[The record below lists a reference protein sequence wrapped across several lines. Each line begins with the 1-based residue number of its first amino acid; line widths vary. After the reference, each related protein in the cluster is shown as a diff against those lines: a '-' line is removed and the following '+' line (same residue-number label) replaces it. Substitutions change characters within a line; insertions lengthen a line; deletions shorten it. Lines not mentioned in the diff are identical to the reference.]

1 MKEFKKTLLFVI
13 LAVAA
18 AGASWYVNRPIQT
31 ADSVENGLGTQLF
44 PDFKNPNDATSL
56 EIVKY
61 NSQTSEKSSFQVKQ
75 VNNRWSIPT
84 HDNYPTDAQTQLVE
98 AASDVMGLEILNQVS
113 TDSGDQETY
122 GVVDP
127 DEKDLPPGSRGVG
140 TKVVLRNAHG
150 DVLLGL
156 IIGDSVK
163 NTKDQR
169 YVRRVGQ
176 NPIFTTKIYTDKL
189 STNFGDW
196 IEKDLLQIDVWD
208 IKSIT
213 VNDLALKIQ
222 NGEPYLRDNGMMK
235 FAFDDQADP
244 SWSLEEMTISDKN
257 GKLKQLKLRDDE
269 GLDVARIGRLAQAL
283 DDLKIVDVRR
293 KSDAFSKS
301 LKQTGSYKVDVETQT
316 DLISKGFCLLP
327 IPVPGGGEQIT
338 LLSTDGD
345 ITVDMGNGVEYIL
358 RFGAI
363 ADNVRS
369 DKGES
374 TVNRYLFV
382 MVQFNPDGV
391 KKPDLAPIPEAP
403 NENSPDAAAV
413 AEMTQKIADVKAANE
428 KKTKQYEA
436 ALAKAKE
443 KVEKLNKRFADW
455 YYIIDD
461 EEYKKIHISRK
472 DVIAKKSELVCPEC
486 GEAGDHDHNHAH
498 EHAAEEADHDHNVQP
513 QPTEDNPNP
522 PELNLDEYESP
533 ELEDLPETVTEEPKV
548 DEPKPEEVKV
558 EEPKAEEPKAEE
570 SKPEQPTTEEPKAEE
585 PKTEEPK
592 AESAV
597 DDIVLEDIE
606 EAPAPE
612 AEQSPA
618 PQAEEKPAP
627 AQETEQTP
635 APEAKETPATAPEA
649 EQAPAPQAEE
659 KPAPAPEAEQSPS
672 PEAKETPA
680 PEQSQPEPQS
690 EKQPEEQTENKQ

>member
-75 VNNRWSIPT
+75 VNNRWSIPS

-156 IIGDSVK
+156 IIGDNVK

-244 SWSLEEMTISDKN
+244 SWSLEDMTISDKN

-301 LKQTGSYKVDVETQT
+301 LKQTGSYKVDVETQA

-391 KKPDLAPIPEAP
+391 KKPKLAPIPEAP

-498 EHAAEEADHDHNVQP
+498 EHAAEDADHDHDHDHGAQP
-513 QPTEDNPNP
+513 QPVDNHSEEDASIVDDL
-522 PELNLDEYESP
+522 PELEIDNYQSP
-533 ELEDLPETVTEEPKV
+533 ELEDLT
-548 DEPKPEEVKV
+548 
-558 EEPKAEEPKAEE
+558 
-570 SKPEQPTTEEPKAEE
+570 
-585 PKTEEPK
+585 
-592 AESAV
+592 
-597 DDIVLEDIE
+597 
-606 EAPAPE
+606 
-612 AEQSPA
+612 EQSPA
-618 PQAEEKPAP
+618 PTPEQPVAEEPTNESPK
-627 AQETEQTP
+627 TEEQ
-635 APEAKETPATAPEA
+635 PAT
-649 EQAPAPQAEE
+649 EE
-659 KPAPAPEAEQSPS
+659 KEEEKAEPTETNVEQPAVQ
-672 PEAKETPA
+672 
-680 PEQSQPEPQS
+680 QPTTEDV
-690 EKQPEEQTENKQ
+690 KPEENGKPEENADNNNNNNKAENANAEGAKADDAKANDPNANNEQGKSAVEDIIVEEIEEVQP

>member
-1 MKEFKKTLLFVI
+1 M
-13 LAVAA
+13 
-18 AGASWYVNRPIQT
+18 
-31 ADSVENGLGTQLF
+31 
-44 PDFKNPNDATSL
+44 
-56 EIVKY
+56 
-61 NSQTSEKSSFQVKQ
+61 
-75 VNNRWSIPT
+75 
-84 HDNYPTDAQTQLVE
+84 
-98 AASDVMGLEILNQVS
+98 
-113 TDSGDQETY
+113 
-122 GVVDP
+122 
-127 DEKDLPPGSRGVG
+127 
-140 TKVVLRNAHG
+140 
-150 DVLLGL
+150 
-156 IIGDSVK
+156 
-163 NTKDQR
+163 
-169 YVRRVGQ
+169 
-176 NPIFTTKIYTDKL
+176 
-189 STNFGDW
+189 
-196 IEKDLLQIDVWD
+196 
-208 IKSIT
+208 
-213 VNDLALKIQ
+213 
-222 NGEPYLRDNGMMK
+222 
-235 FAFDDQADP
+235 
-244 SWSLEEMTISDKN
+244 
-257 GKLKQLKLRDDE
+257 
-269 GLDVARIGRLAQAL
+269 
-283 DDLKIVDVRR
+283 
-293 KSDAFSKS
+293 
-301 LKQTGSYKVDVETQT
+301 
-316 DLISKGFCLLP
+316 P

-391 KKPDLAPIPEAP
+391 KKPELAPIPEAP

-498 EHAAEEADHDHNVQP
+498 DHAHEHAAEEADHDHNVQP

-548 DEPKPEEVKV
+548 
-558 EEPKAEEPKAEE
+558 EEPKAEEPK
-570 SKPEQPTTEEPKAEE
+570 PEQMTTDE

-612 AEQSPA
+612 AEQ
-618 PQAEEKPAP
+618 
-627 AQETEQTP
+627 
-635 APEAKETPATAPEA
+635 
-649 EQAPAPQAEE
+649 APAPQAEE
-659 KPAPAPEAEQSPS
+659 KPTPAPEAEQKSEPTPAPEAEPSPAPQAEEKSAPAPEAEQAPA

-690 EKQPEEQTENKQ
+690 EKQPEEQTENKP

>member
-18 AGASWYVNRPIQT
+18 AGASWYVNRPIRTAQS
-31 ADSVENGLGTQLF
+31 ADSGLGAQLF

-75 VNNRWSIPT
+75 VNDRWSIPS
-84 HDNYPTDAQTQLVE
+84 HDNYPTDAQTQLIE

-113 TDSGDQETY
+113 SDSGDQETY

-156 IIGDSVK
+156 IIGDKVK

-176 NPIFTTKIYTDKL
+176 NPIFTTKVYTDKF

-257 GKLKQLKLRDDE
+257 GKIKRLEMRDDE

-301 LKQTGSYKVDVETQT
+301 LKQTGSVKVDVETQA
-316 DLISKGFCLLP
+316 DLIAKGFCLLP
-327 IPVPGGGEQIT
+327 IPDPDGQQKIT

-345 ITVDMGNGVEYIL
+345 ITVNMGNGVEYVL

-369 DKGES
+369 NQDES
-374 TVNRYLFV
+374 AVNRYLFV
-382 MVQFNPDGV
+382 MVQFNPDGI
-391 KKPDLAPIPEAP
+391 KKPELESLPDAP

-413 AEMTQKIADVKAANE
+413 AEMTQKIEDVKAANE

-436 ALAKAKE
+436 AVAAAKKR
-443 KVEKLNKRFADW
+443 VEKLNKRFADW

-486 GEAGDHDHNHAH
+486 GEVGEHDHAH
-498 EHAAEEADHDHNVQP
+498 EHAAEDADHDHDHDAQTQQP
-513 QPTEDNPNP
+513 SEDNPNP
-522 PELNLDEYESP
+522 PELDLDAYESP
-533 ELEDLPETVTEEPKV
+533 ELEDLPEIEKEEPKAETPATEEP
-548 DEPKPEEVKV
+548 KV
-558 EEPKAEEPKAEE
+558 EEPKAEEA
-570 SKPEQPTTEEPKAEE
+570 
-585 PKTEEPK
+585 KTEEPK
-592 AESAV
+592 PEEPKAAV

-612 AEQSPA
+612 
-618 PQAEEKPAP
+618 
-627 AQETEQTP
+627 
-635 APEAKETPATAPEA
+635 

-659 KPAPAPEAEQSPS
+659 KSEPAPEAEQAPAPEAEEKPASEEPAPAQEEPA
-672 PEAKETPA
+672 PAPQAEEQPA
-680 PEQSQPEPQS
+680 PEEPQP
-690 EKQPEEQTENKQ
+690 EKQPEDQTEKKQ

>member
-244 SWSLEEMTISDKN
+244 SWSLEDMTISDKN

-301 LKQTGSYKVDVETQT
+301 LKQTGSYKVDVETQA

-391 KKPDLAPIPEAP
+391 KKPELAPIPEAP

-498 EHAAEEADHDHNVQP
+498 DHAHEHAAEEADHDHNVQP

-548 DEPKPEEVKV
+548 
-558 EEPKAEEPKAEE
+558 EEPKAEEPK
-570 SKPEQPTTEEPKAEE
+570 PEQMTTDE

-612 AEQSPA
+612 AEQ
-618 PQAEEKPAP
+618 
-627 AQETEQTP
+627 
-635 APEAKETPATAPEA
+635 
-649 EQAPAPQAEE
+649 APAPQAEE
-659 KPAPAPEAEQSPS
+659 KPTPAPEAEQKSEPTPAPEAEPSPAPQAEEKSAPAPEAEQAPA

-690 EKQPEEQTENKQ
+690 EKQPEEQTENKP

>member
-31 ADSVENGLGTQLF
+31 ADCVENGLGTQLF

-75 VNNRWSIPT
+75 VNDRWSIPS

-113 TDSGDQETY
+113 SDSGDQETY

-244 SWSLEEMTISDKN
+244 SWSLEEMTISDKD
-257 GKLKQLKLRDDE
+257 GKLKQLKMRDDE
-269 GLDVARIGRLAQAL
+269 GLDVARIGRLAQTL

-301 LKQTGSYKVDVETQT
+301 LKQTGSYKVDVETQA

-391 KKPDLAPIPEAP
+391 KKPELASVPEAP

-413 AEMTQKIADVKAANE
+413 AEIMQKIADVKAANE

-570 SKPEQPTTEEPKAEE
+570 PTAEEPKPEQPTTEEPKADE
-585 PKTEEPK
+585 PKAEEPK

-606 EAPAPE
+606 EAPDPE
-612 AEQSPA
+612 AEQA
-618 PQAEEKPAP
+618 PAP
-627 AQETEQTP
+627 AQEEP
-635 APEAKETPATAPEA
+635 AQET

-659 KPAPAPEAEQSPS
+659 KSAPAPEAEQAPA

-680 PEQSQPEPQS
+680 QEQSQPEPQS

>member
-1 MKEFKKTLLFVI
+1 MKELKKTLLFVI

-18 AGASWYVNRPIQT
+18 AGASWYVNRPIRTAQS
-31 ADSVENGLGTQLF
+31 ADSGLGVQLF

-75 VNNRWSIPT
+75 VNDRWSIPS
-84 HDNYPTDAQTQLVE
+84 HDNYPTDAQTQLIE

-113 TDSGDQETY
+113 SDSGDQETY

-176 NPIFTTKIYTDKL
+176 NPIFTTKLYTDKF

-257 GKLKQLKLRDDE
+257 GKIKRLEMRDDE

-301 LKQTGSYKVDVETQT
+301 LKQTGSVKVDVETQA
-316 DLISKGFCLLP
+316 DLIAKGFCLLP
-327 IPVPGGGEQIT
+327 IPGPDGQQKIT

-345 ITVDMGNGVEYIL
+345 ITVNMGNGVEYVL

-369 DKGES
+369 NQDES
-374 TVNRYLFV
+374 AVNRYLFV
-382 MVQFNPDGV
+382 MVQFNPDGI
-391 KKPDLAPIPEAP
+391 KKPELEPIPKSP
-403 NENSPDAAAV
+403 NENSPDVSAV
-413 AEMTQKIADVKAANE
+413 AEMMQNIADVIAANE

-436 ALAKAKE
+436 AVARAKE

-461 EEYKKIHISRK
+461 AEYKKIHISRK
-472 DVIAKKSELVCPEC
+472 DVIAKKSELVCPDC
-486 GEAGDHDHNHAH
+486 GEVGEHNHDHAH
-498 EHAAEEADHDHNVQP
+498 EHAAEEADHDHDHDAQP
-513 QPTEDNPNP
+513 QPPAEDNPNP
-522 PELNLDEYESP
+522 PELDLDAYESP
-533 ELEDLPETVTEEPKV
+533 ELEDLPETVTEEPKTEDV
-548 DEPKPEEVKV
+548 
-558 EEPKAEEPKAEE
+558 KAEEPKAEDV
-570 SKPEQPTTEEPKAEE
+570 
-585 PKTEEPK
+585 KTEEPK
-592 AESAV
+592 PEEPKPEEPKPEEPKAAV

-612 AEQSPA
+612 EQSPA
-618 PQAEEKPAP
+618 PQAEEKSEPAPSQEEQVPTPEAEEKPAPEAEPAP
-627 AQETEQTP
+627 AQ
-635 APEAKETPATAPEA
+635 EA

-659 KPAPAPEAEQSPS
+659 QPAPEEP
-672 PEAKETPA
+672 
-680 PEQSQPEPQS
+680 QPEKP
-690 EKQPEEQTENKQ
+690 PEEQTEKKQ

>member
-13 LAVAA
+13 LALAA
-18 AGASWYVNRPIQT
+18 AGASWYVNRPIRNVET
-31 ADSVENGLGTQLF
+31 VENGLGTQLF

-84 HDNYPTDAQTQLVE
+84 HDNYPTDAQTQLIE

-113 TDSGDQETY
+113 SDSGDQETY

-156 IIGDSVK
+156 IIGDIVK

-169 YVRRVGQ
+169 YFRRIGQ
-176 NPIFTTKIYTDKL
+176 NQIFTTKVYTDKF

-213 VNDLALKIQ
+213 VNDLALKFQ

-257 GKLKQLKLRDDE
+257 GKIKRLQLRDDE

-301 LKQTGSYKVDVETQT
+301 LKQTGAVKVDVETQA
-316 DLISKGFCLLP
+316 DLIAKGFCLLP
-327 IPVPGGGEQIT
+327 IPGPDGRQQVT

-345 ITVDMGNGVEYIL
+345 ITVDMGNGVEYVL

-363 ADNVRS
+363 ADNLRANAN
-369 DKGES
+369 ES

-382 MVQFNPDGV
+382 MVQFNPDGI
-391 KKPDLAPIPEAP
+391 KKPELAPVPESP

-436 ALAKAKE
+436 AVAKSKA

-461 EEYKKIHISRK
+461 AEYKKIHVTPK

-486 GEAGDHDHNHAH
+486 GEVGEHNHDHAH
-498 EHAAEEADHDHNVQP
+498 EHAAEEADHDHDAQP
-513 QPTEDNPNP
+513 QPPSEDNPNP
-522 PELNLDEYESP
+522 PELDLNAYESP
-533 ELEDLPETVTEEPKV
+533 ELEDLPETVTEEPKADEV
-548 DEPKPEEVKV
+548 KTEEPKAEEAKTEESKP
-558 EEPKAEEPKAEE
+558 EEPKAEEPKSEE
-570 SKPEQPTTEEPKAEE
+570 PKSEEPKA
-585 PKTEEPK
+585 
-592 AESAV
+592 AV

-606 EAPAPE
+606 EAPVPETEEPSTPE
-612 AEQSPA
+612 AEQTPTPQAEEKSEPAPAQAEQTPATQAEEKSEPA
-618 PQAEEKPAP
+618 PQAEEAPAP
-627 AQETEQTP
+627 ATEEQP
-635 APEAKETPATAPEA
+635 APEEP
-649 EQAPAPQAEE
+649 
-659 KPAPAPEAEQSPS
+659 
-672 PEAKETPA
+672 
-680 PEQSQPEPQS
+680 QPEKQP

>member
-31 ADSVENGLGTQLF
+31 ADSIENGLGTQLF

-75 VNNRWSIPT
+75 VNNRWSIPS

-176 NPIFTTKIYTDKL
+176 NPIFTTKVYTDKF

-257 GKLKQLKLRDDE
+257 GKIKRLEMRDDE

-301 LKQTGSYKVDVETQT
+301 LKQTGAVKVDVETQA
-316 DLISKGFCLLP
+316 DLIAKGFCLLP
-327 IPVPGGGEQIT
+327 IPGPDGQQKIT

-345 ITVDMGNGVEYIL
+345 ITVNMGNGVEYVL

-369 DKGES
+369 NQDES
-374 TVNRYLFV
+374 AVNRYLFV
-382 MVQFNPDGV
+382 MVQFNPDGI
-391 KKPDLAPIPEAP
+391 KKPELEPIPDAP
-403 NENSPDAAAV
+403 NENSPDGAAV
-413 AEMTQKIADVKAANE
+413 AEITQKIADVKAANE

-436 ALAKAKE
+436 AVARAKE

-486 GEAGDHDHNHAH
+486 GEAGNHDHNHAH
-498 EHAAEEADHDHNVQP
+498 EHAAEDADHDHDHDRGAQP
-513 QPTEDNPNP
+513 QPVDNHSEEDASIVDDL
-522 PELNLDEYESP
+522 PELEIDNYQSP
-533 ELEDLPETVTEEPKV
+533 ELEDLT
-548 DEPKPEEVKV
+548 
-558 EEPKAEEPKAEE
+558 
-570 SKPEQPTTEEPKAEE
+570 
-585 PKTEEPK
+585 
-592 AESAV
+592 
-597 DDIVLEDIE
+597 
-606 EAPAPE
+606 
-612 AEQSPA
+612 EQSPA
-618 PQAEEKPAP
+618 P
-627 AQETEQTP
+627 T
-635 APEAKETPATAPEA
+635 
-649 EQAPAPQAEE
+649 
-659 KPAPAPEAEQSPS
+659 
-672 PEAKETPA
+672 
-680 PEQSQPEPQS
+680 PEQPVAGEPTNES
-690 EKQPEEQTENKQ
+690 PKTEEQTKPEKMPEEKAEQTETNAEQPAVQQPNTEDVKPEENSKPENNADNNKAENANAEDTKADDANANDSNANNEQGKSAVEDIIVEEIEEVQP

>member
-18 AGASWYVNRPIQT
+18 AGASWYVNRPIRTAQS
-31 ADSVENGLGTQLF
+31 ADSGLGAQLF

-56 EIVKY
+56 EIIKY

-75 VNNRWSIPT
+75 VNDRWSIPS
-84 HDNYPTDAQTQLVE
+84 HDNYPTDAQTQLIE

-113 TDSGDQETY
+113 SDSGDQETY

-176 NPIFTTKIYTDKL
+176 NPIFTTKVYTDKF

-257 GKLKQLKLRDDE
+257 GKIKRLEMRDDE

-301 LKQTGSYKVDVETQT
+301 LKQTGAVKVDVETQA
-316 DLISKGFCLLP
+316 DLIAKGFCLLP
-327 IPVPGGGEQIT
+327 IPGPDGQQKIT

-345 ITVDMGNGVEYIL
+345 ITVNMGNGVEYVL

-369 DKGES
+369 NQDES
-374 TVNRYLFV
+374 AVNRYLFV
-382 MVQFNPDGV
+382 MVQFNPDGI
-391 KKPDLAPIPEAP
+391 KKPELEPVPEAP
-403 NENSPDAAAV
+403 NENSPDGAAV
-413 AEMTQKIADVKAANE
+413 AEITQKIADVKAANE

-436 ALAKAKE
+436 AVARAKE

-472 DVIAKKSELVCPEC
+472 DVIAKKSELVCPDC
-486 GEAGDHDHNHAH
+486 GEVGEHDHNHAH
-498 EHAAEEADHDHNVQP
+498 EHAAEDADHDHDHDAQP
-513 QPTEDNPNP
+513 QQPTEDNPNP
-522 PELNLDEYESP
+522 PELDLDAYESP
-533 ELEDLPETVTEEPKV
+533 ELEDLPETVTEEPKAE
-548 DEPKPEEVKV
+548 DPK
-558 EEPKAEEPKAEE
+558 
-570 SKPEQPTTEEPKAEE
+570 TEEAKPEE
-585 PKTEEPK
+585 PKTEESKPEEPKPEEPK
-592 AESAV
+592 AAV
-597 DDIVLEDIE
+597 EDIVLEDIE

-612 AEQSPA
+612 EQTPA
-618 PQAEEKPAP
+618 PQAEEKPEPAP
-627 AQETEQTP
+627 EAEQTP
-635 APEAKETPATAPEA
+635 APQAEEKSEPAPAQAEPAPAQE
-649 EQAPAPQAEE
+649 EPAPAPQAEE
-659 KPAPAPEAEQSPS
+659 KSAPQAEEQPAPE
-672 PEAKETPA
+672 
-680 PEQSQPEPQS
+680 EPQP
-690 EKQPEEQTENKQ
+690 EKQPEDQTEKKQ

>member
-235 FAFDDQADP
+235 FAFYDQADP
-244 SWSLEEMTISDKN
+244 SWSLEDMTISDKN

-269 GLDVARIGRLAQAL
+269 GLDIARIGRLAQAL

-301 LKQTGSYKVDVETQT
+301 LKQTGSYKVDVETQA

-327 IPVPGGGEQIT
+327 IPGSDGQQQIT

-382 MVQFNPDGV
+382 MVQFNPNGI
-391 KKPDLAPIPEAP
+391 KKPELAPVPEAP

-436 ALAKAKE
+436 VLAKAKE

-498 EHAAEEADHDHNVQP
+498 EHAAEDADHDHDHDHGAQP
-513 QPTEDNPNP
+513 QPVDNHSEEDASIVDDL
-522 PELNLDEYESP
+522 PELEIDNYQSP
-533 ELEDLPETVTEEPKV
+533 ELEDLT
-548 DEPKPEEVKV
+548 
-558 EEPKAEEPKAEE
+558 
-570 SKPEQPTTEEPKAEE
+570 
-585 PKTEEPK
+585 
-592 AESAV
+592 
-597 DDIVLEDIE
+597 
-606 EAPAPE
+606 
-612 AEQSPA
+612 EQSPA
-618 PQAEEKPAP
+618 PTPEQPVAEEPTNESTKA
-627 AQETEQTP
+627 
-635 APEAKETPATAPEA
+635 
-649 EQAPAPQAEE
+649 
-659 KPAPAPEAEQSPS
+659 
-672 PEAKETPA
+672 
-680 PEQSQPEPQS
+680 
-690 EKQPEEQTENKQ
+690 EEQTKPEEKTEEKAEQTETNAEQPAVQQPNTEDVKPEENSKPENNADNNKAENANAEDTKADDANANDPNANNEQGKSAVEDIIVEEIEEVQP

>member
-18 AGASWYVNRPIQT
+18 AGASWYVNRPIRPAQSV
-31 ADSVENGLGTQLF
+31 DSGLGAQLF

-75 VNNRWSIPT
+75 VNDRWSIPS
-84 HDNYPTDAQTQLVE
+84 HDNYPTDAQTQLIE

-113 TDSGDQETY
+113 SDSGDQETY

-176 NPIFTTKIYTDKL
+176 NPIFTTKVYTDKF

-257 GKLKQLKLRDDE
+257 GKIKRLEMRDDE

-301 LKQTGSYKVDVETQT
+301 LKQTGSVKVDVETQA
-316 DLISKGFCLLP
+316 DLIAKGFCLLP
-327 IPVPGGGEQIT
+327 IPGPDGQQRIT

-345 ITVDMGNGVEYIL
+345 ITVNMGNGVEYVL

-369 DKGES
+369 NQDES
-374 TVNRYLFV
+374 AVNRYLFV
-382 MVQFNPDGV
+382 MVQFNPDGI
-391 KKPDLAPIPEAP
+391 KKPELEPVPEAP
-403 NENSPDAAAV
+403 NENSPDGAAV
-413 AEMTQKIADVKAANE
+413 AEITQKIADVKAANE

-436 ALAKAKE
+436 AVDRAKE

-461 EEYKKIHISRK
+461 AEYKKIHISRK
-472 DVIAKKSELVCPEC
+472 DVIAKKSELVCPDC
-486 GEAGDHDHNHAH
+486 GEVGDHDHNHAH
-498 EHAAEEADHDHNVQP
+498 EHGTEDADHDHDAQP
-513 QPTEDNPNP
+513 QQPTEDNPNP
-522 PELNLDEYESP
+522 PELDLDAYESP
-533 ELEDLPETVTEEPKV
+533 ELEDLPETVTEEPKT
-548 DEPKPEEVKV
+548 EELKT
-558 EEPKAEEPKAEE
+558 EEPKA
-570 SKPEQPTTEEPKAEE
+570 EEPKAEE

-592 AESAV
+592 SKEPKAAV

-612 AEQSPA
+612 EESPA
-618 PQAEEKPAP
+618 PQAEEKPESAPEAETKSEPAPEEEPAP
-627 AQETEQTP
+627 AQEEP
-635 APEAKETPATAPEA
+635 
-649 EQAPAPQAEE
+649 APAPQAEE
-659 KPAPAPEAEQSPS
+659 QPTPE
-672 PEAKETPA
+672 
-680 PEQSQPEPQS
+680 EP
-690 EKQPEEQTENKQ
+690 QPEEQTEKKQQFVM

>member
-1 MKEFKKTLLFVI
+1 MKEFNKTLLFVI

-18 AGASWYVNRPIQT
+18 AGASWYVNRPIRTAQS
-31 ADSVENGLGTQLF
+31 ADSGLGAQLF

-75 VNNRWSIPT
+75 VNDRWSIPS
-84 HDNYPTDAQTQLVE
+84 HDNYPTDAQTQLIE
-98 AASDVMGLEILNQVS
+98 AASEVMGLEILNQVS
-113 TDSGDQETY
+113 SDSGDQETY

-140 TKVVLRNAHG
+140 MKVVLRNAHG

-156 IIGDSVK
+156 IIGDKVK
-163 NTKDQR
+163 NTKDHR

-176 NPIFTTKIYTDKL
+176 NPIFTTKLYTDKF

-222 NGEPYLRDNGMMK
+222 NNEPYLRDNGMMK

-257 GKLKQLKLRDDE
+257 GKIKRLELRDDE

-301 LKQTGSYKVDVETQT
+301 LKQTGAVKVDVETQA
-316 DLISKGFCLLP
+316 DLIAKGFCLLP
-327 IPVPGGGEQIT
+327 IPGPDGQQKIT

-345 ITVDMGNGVEYIL
+345 ITVNMGNGVEYVL

-369 DKGES
+369 NQDES
-374 TVNRYLFV
+374 AVNRYLFV
-382 MVQFNPDGV
+382 MVQFNPDGI
-391 KKPDLAPIPEAP
+391 KKPELEPVPDAP
-403 NENSPDAAAV
+403 NENSPDGVAV
-413 AEMTQKIADVKAANE
+413 AEALQKIEDVKAANE

-436 ALAKAKE
+436 AVARAKE

-461 EEYKKIHISRK
+461 AEYKKIHISRK

-486 GEAGDHDHNHAH
+486 GEVCDHDHAHDHAH
-498 EHAAEEADHDHNVQP
+498 EHAAEEADHDHDHDHDAQP
-513 QPTEDNPNP
+513 QQPTEDNSNP
-522 PELNLDEYESP
+522 PELDLDAYESP
-533 ELEDLPETVTEEPKV
+533 ELEDLPEIDK
-548 DEPKPEEVKV
+548 
-558 EEPKAEEPKAEE
+558 EEPKADEVK
-570 SKPEQPTTEEPKAEE
+570 TEEPKAEE
-585 PKTEEPK
+585 AKTEEPK
-592 AESAV
+592 TEETKPEEPKSEEPKAAV

-612 AEQSPA
+612 EQTPA
-618 PQAEEKPAP
+618 PQAEEKSEPTQEEPAP
-627 AQETEQTP
+627 TQEE
-635 APEAKETPATAPEA
+635 
-649 EQAPAPQAEE
+649 
-659 KPAPAPEAEQSPS
+659 PAPAPEAEEQ
-672 PEAKETPA
+672 PA
-680 PEQSQPEPQS
+680 PEEPQP
-690 EKQPEEQTENKQ
+690 EKQPEEQTEKKQ

>member
-156 IIGDSVK
+156 IIGDNVK

-257 GKLKQLKLRDDE
+257 GKLKQLKMRDDE

-301 LKQTGSYKVDVETQT
+301 LKQTGSYKVDVETQA

-391 KKPDLAPIPEAP
+391 KKPELEPVPEAP

-413 AEMTQKIADVKAANE
+413 AEIMQKIADVKAANE

-498 EHAAEEADHDHNVQP
+498 EHAAEETDHDHNVQP

-522 PELNLDEYESP
+522 PELDLDAYESP
-533 ELEDLPETVTEEPKV
+533 ELEDLPEIDKEEPKAETPATEDV
-548 DEPKPEEVKV
+548 
-558 EEPKAEEPKAEE
+558 KAEEPKAEE
-570 SKPEQPTTEEPKAEE
+570 PTAEEPKQEEPKA
-585 PKTEEPK
+585 
-592 AESAV
+592 AV

-612 AEQSPA
+612 EQTPAPEAEEKAEPTPTQAEQTPA
-618 PQAEEKPAP
+618 PQAEEKSEPAPEAEPAP
-627 AQETEQTP
+627 AQEEP
-635 APEAKETPATAPEA
+635 
-649 EQAPAPQAEE
+649 APAPQAEE
-659 KPAPAPEAEQSPS
+659 QPAPE
-672 PEAKETPA
+672 
-680 PEQSQPEPQS
+680 EP
-690 EKQPEEQTENKQ
+690 QPEEQTENKP

>member
-18 AGASWYVNRPIQT
+18 AGASWYVNRPIRT
-31 ADSVENGLGTQLF
+31 AQSVDSGLGAQLF

-75 VNNRWSIPT
+75 VNDRWSIPS
-84 HDNYPTDAQTQLVE
+84 HDNYPTDAQTQLIE

-113 TDSGDQETY
+113 SDSGDQETY

-176 NPIFTTKIYTDKL
+176 NPIFTTKVYTDKF

-257 GKLKQLKLRDDE
+257 GKIKRLEMRDDE

-301 LKQTGSYKVDVETQT
+301 LKQTGSVKVDVETQA
-316 DLISKGFCLLP
+316 DLIAKGFCLLP
-327 IPVPGGGEQIT
+327 IPGPDGQQKIT

-345 ITVDMGNGVEYIL
+345 ITVNMGNGVEYVL

-369 DKGES
+369 NQDES
-374 TVNRYLFV
+374 VVNRYLFV
-382 MVQFNPDGV
+382 MVQFNPDGI
-391 KKPDLAPIPEAP
+391 KKPELEPIPDAP
-403 NENSPDAAAV
+403 NENSPDGAAV
-413 AEMTQKIADVKAANE
+413 AEITQKIADVKAANE

-436 ALAKAKE
+436 AVARAKE

-498 EHAAEEADHDHNVQP
+498 GHAAEEADHDHNVQP

-533 ELEDLPETVTEEPKV
+533 ELEDLPETVTEEPKAETPATE
-548 DEPKPEEVKV
+548 EPKP
-558 EEPKAEEPKAEE
+558 EEPKAEE
-570 SKPEQPTTEEPKAEE
+570 SKPEEQKA
-585 PKTEEPK
+585 
-592 AESAV
+592 AV

-612 AEQSPA
+612 EQTPA
-618 PQAEEKPAP
+618 PQAEEKSEP
-627 AQETEQTP
+627 
-635 APEAKETPATAPEA
+635 APEA

-659 KPAPAPEAEQSPS
+659 KPVPEEPAPAQEEPAPAPQAEEQ
-672 PEAKETPA
+672 PA
-680 PEQSQPEPQS
+680 QEEPQP
-690 EKQPEEQTENKQ
+690 EKQPEEQTEKKQ

>member
-1 MKEFKKTLLFVI
+1 MEEFKKTLLFVI

-18 AGASWYVNRPIQT
+18 AGASWYVNRPIRT
-31 ADSVENGLGTQLF
+31 AQNVDSGLGAQLF

-75 VNNRWSIPT
+75 VNDRWSIPS
-84 HDNYPTDAQTQLVE
+84 HDNYPTDAQTQLIE

-113 TDSGDQETY
+113 SDSGDQETY

-156 IIGDSVK
+156 IIGDQVK

-176 NPIFTTKIYTDKL
+176 NPIFTTKVYTDKF

-244 SWSLEEMTISDKN
+244 SWSLEEMTISDKS
-257 GKLKQLKLRDDE
+257 GKIKRLEMRDDE

-301 LKQTGSYKVDVETQT
+301 LKQTGAVKVDVETQA
-316 DLISKGFCLLP
+316 DLIAKGFCLLP
-327 IPVPGGGEQIT
+327 IPGPDGQQQIT

-345 ITVDMGNGVEYIL
+345 ITVNMGNGVEYVL

-369 DKGES
+369 NQDES
-374 TVNRYLFV
+374 AVNRYLFV
-382 MVQFNPDGV
+382 MVQFNPDGI
-391 KKPDLAPIPEAP
+391 KKPELEPLPDAP

-413 AEMTQKIADVKAANE
+413 AEITQKIADVKAANE

-436 ALAKAKE
+436 TVAAAKKR
-443 KVEKLNKRFADW
+443 VEKLNKRFADW

-461 EEYKKIHISRK
+461 AEYKKIHISRK

-486 GEAGDHDHNHAH
+486 GEVCDHDHDHAHDHAH
-498 EHAAEEADHDHNVQP
+498 EHAAEEADHSHDHDAQP
-513 QPTEDNPNP
+513 QQPTEDNPNP
-522 PELNLDEYESP
+522 PELDLDAYESP
-533 ELEDLPETVTEEPKV
+533 ELEDLPEIEK
-548 DEPKPEEVKV
+548 
-558 EEPKAEEPKAEE
+558 EEPKAETPA
-570 SKPEQPTTEEPKAEE
+570 TEEPKAEE
-585 PKTEEPK
+585 PKTEEAKTEEPK
-592 AESAV
+592 AEEPKSEEPKAAV

-612 AEQSPA
+612 EQTPA
-618 PQAEEKPAP
+618 PQAEEKSEP
-627 AQETEQTP
+627 T
-635 APEAKETPATAPEA
+635 PEA
-649 EQAPAPQAEE
+649 EQAPAPEAEE
-659 KPAPAPEAEQSPS
+659 KAAPEEPAPAQEEPAPAPEAKEQ
-672 PEAKETPA
+672 PA
-680 PEQSQPEPQS
+680 PEEPQP
-690 EKQPEEQTENKQ
+690 EKQPEEQTEKKQ

>member
-18 AGASWYVNRPIQT
+18 AVASWYVNRPIRT
-31 ADSVENGLGTQLF
+31 AQSSDSGLGAQLF

-75 VNNRWSIPT
+75 VNDRWSIPS
-84 HDNYPTDAQTQLVE
+84 HDNYPTDAQTQLIE

-113 TDSGDQETY
+113 SDSGDQETY

-176 NPIFTTKIYTDKL
+176 NPIFTTKVYTDKF

-257 GKLKQLKLRDDE
+257 GKIKRLEMRDDE

-301 LKQTGSYKVDVETQT
+301 LKQTGAVKVDVETQA
-316 DLISKGFCLLP
+316 DLIAKGFCLLP
-327 IPVPGGGEQIT
+327 IPGPDGQQQIT

-345 ITVDMGNGVEYIL
+345 ITVNMGNGVEYVL

-369 DKGES
+369 NQDES
-374 TVNRYLFV
+374 AVNRYLFV
-382 MVQFNPDGV
+382 MVQFNPDGI
-391 KKPDLAPIPEAP
+391 KKPELEPVPEAP
-403 NENSPDAAAV
+403 NENSPDGAAV
-413 AEMTQKIADVKAANE
+413 AEITQKIADVKAANE

-436 ALAKAKE
+436 AVDRAKE

-461 EEYKKIHISRK
+461 AEYKKIHISRK
-472 DVIAKKSELVCPEC
+472 DVIAKKSELVCPDC
-486 GEAGDHDHNHAH
+486 GEVGDHDHNHAH
-498 EHAAEEADHDHNVQP
+498 EHGTEDADHDHDAQP
-513 QPTEDNPNP
+513 QQPTEDNPNP
-522 PELNLDEYESP
+522 PELDLDAYESP
-533 ELEDLPETVTEEPKV
+533 ELEDLPETVTEEPKT
-548 DEPKPEEVKV
+548 EELKT
-558 EEPKAEEPKAEE
+558 EEPKAEEPKA
-570 SKPEQPTTEEPKAEE
+570 EEPKAEE

-592 AESAV
+592 SKEPKAAV

-612 AEQSPA
+612 EESPA
-618 PQAEEKPAP
+618 PQAEEKPESAPEAETKSEPAPEEEPAP
-627 AQETEQTP
+627 AQEEP
-635 APEAKETPATAPEA
+635 
-649 EQAPAPQAEE
+649 APAPQAEE
-659 KPAPAPEAEQSPS
+659 QPTPE
-672 PEAKETPA
+672 
-680 PEQSQPEPQS
+680 EP
-690 EKQPEEQTENKQ
+690 QPEEQTEKKQQFVM